1 MIIFHQGLP
10 RSGKSYEAVITI
22 LAELKKGRQIFT
34 NIDGINFEKFSQLS
48 DIPLSKLKGDIFEVE
63 IPESQINEFQDVYSR
78 VYTIAEDTPTCPK
91 CGKLMQLKKARD
103 YKRDKDLVDL
113 PNEFW
118 GCMAFPICRGTKV
131 RATITKYYVTKFS
144 GFLFQLT
151 NEDIPVIYSRVT
163 NNSTVVID
171 EIQDFFPAVAK
182 PLSQQMTQFIT
193 QHGHRG
199 INLLLMGQDHN
210 DCHNLFKRR
219 IDKLIHFT
227 KRDAVG
233 MVNSYS
239 WESYKLSL
247 KGLVKLRS
255 GGGKYNPKYFGL
267 YKSHVDDSIDASNH
281 QDDRA
286 NVLKSAAFTTY
297 IPAFFL
303 LVGFAI
309 YYLYGFFHSTPVN
322 AATIPAKNVTSQT
335 FSVPDTAKNS
345 SRSVVSSQ
353 SVPSQTPAQADLVPV
368 QIIPASIK
376 SAPVQIQYVYELQQK
391 YKFKLAGLAYGQKI
405 IDDTPQEF
413 LAGFIDVIDTDN
425 RLQEKFTLQD
435 LAAMG
440 WMVGRV
446 QYGIFLQYQEIRILV
461 RQSPKDY
468 FGQVASNVR
477 YSAEISGRK

>member
-22 LAELKKGRQIFT
+22 LAELKKGRQVFT

-48 DIPLSKLKGDIFEVE
+48 GIPLDKLKGDIFEVE
-63 IPESQINEFQDVYSR
+63 ISESQVNEFQDVYSR
-78 VYTIAEDTPTCPK
+78 VYTIAEDTPVCPK

-103 YKRDKDLVDL
+103 FKRDKELVDL

-118 GCMAFPICRGTKV
+118 GCMAFPLCRGTKP
-131 RATITKYYVTKFS
+131 RAQITKYYVTKFS
-144 GFLFQLT
+144 GSLFQLT
-151 NEDIPVIYSRVT
+151 KEDIPVIYSRVT

-182 PLSQQMTQFIT
+182 PLDKQMTEFIT

-233 MVNSYS
+233 MPNSYS

-255 GGGKYNPKYFGL
+255 GSGKYDSKYFGL

-286 NVLKSAAFTTY
+286 NVFKSAAFITY

-322 AATIPAKNVTSQT
+322 AATIPAKNITSQAL
-335 FSVPDTAKNS
+335 PDTAKNS
-345 SRSVVSSQ
+345 SVSAVSSQ
-353 SVPSQTPAQADLVPV
+353 SVSSQAPDHAVPV

-405 IDDTPQEF
+405 IDDKPIEF
-413 LAGFIDVIDTDN
+413 LAGFIDVLDTGN
-425 RLQEKFTLQD
+425 RLQEKFLLQD

-440 WMVGRV
+440 WLVGRV
-446 QYGIFLQYQEIRILV
+446 QYGIFLQYQDIKILV
-461 RQSPKDY
+461 RQTPKDY

-477 YSAEISGRK
+477 YSSEISGKK